1 MPDHRRLPD
10 SVFVLLGAAVL
21 GLGGL
26 WWAAN
31 EPPATEPVDG
41 FTVRQLLPVTDR
53 AAAAT
58 SEQDAFESMVAEMKR
73 RR

>member
-26 WWAAN
+26 WWAATG
-31 EPPATEPVDG
+31 PPAAEPVAG
-41 FTVRQLLPVTDR
+41 FTVRQLRPVPDR
-53 AAAAT
+53 AAAA
-58 SEQDAFESMVAEMKR
+58 SEREAFESMVAEMKR

>member
-1 MPDHRRLPD
+1 MPDRRRLPD
-10 SVFVLLGAAVL
+10 SVFVLLGGAVL
-21 GLGGL
+21 GLGGV

-41 FTVRQLLPVTDR
+41 FTVRELLPVVDR
-53 AAAAT
+53 ATAV
-58 SEQDAFESMVAEMKR
+58 SERDAFESMVAEMKR